1 MSLARILIVED
12 EFITAQGLQR
22 SLMRLGYEAEE
33 IATSGEEAVDRARE
47 LRPDLVLMDI
57 MLGGEMDG
65 IKAAEKIRTEFG
77 IPIVYLTALDDKET
91 LARAKR
97 TEPLGYLLK
106 PFGTKM
112 LQSTLEM
119 ALYKHRA
126 ETNLRKSERRY
137 RSLFDR
143 VPIGLYRTTAQGQ
156 ILDANPA
163 LVKMLGY
170 PDRDSLLATTTTDLY
185 KDPED
190 RLRWQAQLEQ
200 EGELHSFEAQFHRH
214 DGSIIWLSD
223 NAHAVRD
230 TQGEVLY
237 YEGSLEEI
245 TERKRTDKILQ
256 RRATQLALLNNVGS
270 RIAATLEMDE
280 IMGRAAQL
288 IHETFDYHHVAI
300 FTLDRERN
308 EMVMRAK
315 AGDFGHL
322 FPPEHHV
329 ALDQGLVG
337 WTTRRGET
345 TVAND
350 VAADPRYINFFP
362 DLVPTKAELCAPIWV
377 EEQVVG
383 VLDVQSPQHNAFDEN
398 DVLVMETLAT
408 QIAVA
413 VQNAHLHDRVQ
424 QELAERRR
432 TEEALQESAKN
443 LAMAQRIA
451 HIGSWKY
458 NVQAG
463 ELYWSD
469 ELFRIYGLNPEE
481 TEASLDH
488 GMGMIHPDDR
498 AFSHEAFRKAMEE
511 GLPYNIEYRI
521 LRADGTERFV
531 QGIGKIERDE
541 EGGISSIYGTGQDIT
556 ERKQAEE
563 ALRESLKTSKEIVEA
578 IPAGLFIYQY
588 EPSDRLILL
597 DGNPE
602 SARLTGIRA
611 EEWRGKEFNEIW
623 PEARATGVTQA
634 FLKVIE
640 TGETFETEE
649 LDYADER
656 LAGAFRIRAFNMPGQ
671 RLGVAF
677 ENITEQKR
685 AEEER
690 ERLYQDLQQRMA
702 ELRETQSQLIQSAK
716 LAAVGELAAGVAHE
730 LNNPLT
736 SIIGFSELLLWDAAH
751 DDGAREDLKTII
763 SEADR
768 ARTIVR
774 NLLAFARQVKSH
786 PAESDL
792 NQVVQETLALVRHH
806 VESDG
811 IEIVEQYA
819 ADLPLLQVDAGRMKQ
834 VFLNLIN
841 NAHQATPQGGRLILT
856 SQQVGDELAIQIQD
870 TGKGI
875 PGEHLDQIFDPFF
888 TTKPVGQ
895 GTGLGLSVSL
905 GIVRD
910 HGGRI
915 EVESQAGQGST
926 FTVWLPIQSELKP
939 GGEGEAIG

>member
-12 EFITAQGLQR
+12 EFITAQGIQR
-22 SLMRLGYEAEE
+22 SLIRLGYEVEE
-33 IATSGEEAVDRARE
+33 IATSGQEAVDRARE
-47 LRPDLVLMDI
+47 LQPDLVLMDI

-77 IPIVYLTALDDKET
+77 IPIVYLTALDDQET

-126 ETNLRKSERRY
+126 ETKLRRSERRY

-143 VPIGLYRTTAQGQ
+143 VPMGLYRSTPQGQ
-156 ILDANPA
+156 FLDANPA
-163 LVKMLGY
+163 LAKMLGY
-170 PDRDSLLATTTTDLY
+170 PDRASLLAINTFDLY
-185 KDPED
+185 EDPED
-190 RLRWQAQLEQ
+190 RLRWKAQLEQ
-200 EGELHSFEAQFHRH
+200 EGELYGFEAPFRHR
-214 DGSIIWLSD
+214 DGSILWLSE
-223 NAHAVRD
+223 NAHAIRD
-230 TQGEVLY
+230 TRGEVLY

-245 TERKRTDKILQ
+245 TERKRTEKLLQ

-280 IMGRAAQL
+280 ITGRAAQL

-300 FTLDRERN
+300 FTLDRARN
-308 EMVMRAK
+308 ELVMRAR

-345 TVAND
+345 AVAND

-383 VLDVQSPQHNAFDEN
+383 VLDVQSPQHHAFDEN

-413 VQNAHLHDRVQ
+413 FQNAHLHDRVQ
-424 QELAERRR
+424 QELAER
-432 TEEALQESAKN
+432 
-443 LAMAQRIA
+443 
-451 HIGSWKY
+451 
-458 NVQAG
+458 
-463 ELYWSD
+463 
-469 ELFRIYGLNPEE
+469 
-481 TEASLDH
+481 
-488 GMGMIHPDDR
+488 
-498 AFSHEAFRKAMEE
+498 
-511 GLPYNIEYRI
+511 
-521 LRADGTERFV
+521 
-531 QGIGKIERDE
+531 
-541 EGGISSIYGTGQDIT
+541 
-556 ERKQAEE
+556 KQAEE
-563 ALRESLKTSKEIVEA
+563 ALRESLQTSADIVEA

-588 EPSDRLILL
+588 EPPNGLILL

-611 EEWRGKEFNEIW
+611 EAWQGKEFNEIW

-634 FLKVIE
+634 FLKVLE

-649 LDYADER
+649 LYYADER
-656 LAGAFRIRAFNMPGQ
+656 LEGAFRIRAFNMPGQ

-690 ERLYQDLQQRMA
+690 ERLYQDLQQRMD

-736 SIIGFSELLLWDAAH
+736 SIIGFSELLLWDAAP
-751 DDGAREDLKTII
+751 DAAGREDLETII

-792 NQVVQETLALVRHH
+792 NQVVQETLTLVRHH
-806 VESDG
+806 IESDG
-811 IEIVEQYA
+811 VEIVEQYA
-819 ADLPLLQVDAGRMKQ
+819 PNLPRLHMDAGRMKQ
-834 VFLNLIN
+834 VLLNLIN
-841 NAHQATPQGGRLILT
+841 NAHQATPQGGQLIIA
-856 SQQVGDELAIQIQD
+856 SQQVGDELAIRIQD

-915 EVESQAGQGST
+915 EVESQADQGSI
-926 FTVWLPIQSELKP
+926 FTVWLPIESELKTR
-939 GGEGEAIG
+939 GEGEATG